1 MKNGAIHLL
10 FALVFAGGLFS
21 SFAAPPDPGW
31 AQIWGDEFDGTATNT
46 NQYGLNRIIGPLVCR
61 GITAAATTGGFR
73 RMTRIGLL
81 MIPRL

>member
-31 AQIWGDEFDGTATNT
+31 RKSGAMNSTAPQRTPINM
-46 NQYGLNRIIGPLVCR
+46 
-61 GITAAATTGGFR
+61 A
-73 RMTRIGLL
+73 
-81 MIPRL
+81 